1 MSYGHKAE
9 PPFNK
14 PSGRTQAPAALI
26 PPSTQ
31 LQPPQ
36 VAGHHRSQND
46 DDDED
51 DELSREQE
59 VLQKKA

>member
-1 MSYGHKAE
+1 MH
-9 PPFNK
+9 FQQ

-36 VAGHHRSQND
+36 VAGHCHSQND